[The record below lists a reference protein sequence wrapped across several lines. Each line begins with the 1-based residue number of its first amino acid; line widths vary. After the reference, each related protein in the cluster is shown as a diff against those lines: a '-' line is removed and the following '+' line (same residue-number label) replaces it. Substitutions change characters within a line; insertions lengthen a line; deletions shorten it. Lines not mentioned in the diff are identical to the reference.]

1 MEVGEFDG
9 KTVVFFGGGSSGI
22 LYVYMLAPDAF
33 CPQPIFHSVYRRGAV
48 FTPWGL
54 AYEQGA
60 MGDIG
65 INDIL

>member
-9 KTVVFFGGGSSGI
+9 KTVMFMGGGSSGI
-22 LYVYMLAPDAF
+22 LYVYVLAPDAT
-33 CPQPIFHSVYRRGAV
+33 CPQPFFHSVHRVGNE
-48 FTPWGL
+48 FTAWGQ
-54 AYEQGA
+54 AFAAGN

>member
-9 KTVVFFGGGSSGI
+9 KTVVFMGSGTSGI
-22 LYVYMLAPDAF
+22 LYVYVLAPDAD
-33 CPQPIFHSVYRRGAV
+33 CPQPFFHSLHRRGSAV
-48 FTPWGL
+48 SPWGQ
-54 AYEQGA
+54 AYRQGS